1 MQNIKGIL
9 FVMVSA
15 SIFGCMPLFSALIQA
30 EGVAP
35 SSLLLLRA
43 MLALPFLYLMMKV
56 KKVDFKLQKGEL
68 LKIAAVSTV
77 GSAITPYML
86 IICYDYI
93 SSGMATTLHFIYPA
107 AVIVGCAVVYRAKIH
122 RMQWLSA
129 AMCCVGAWMFCSFD
143 GEIDPIGVTLAISSG
158 FVYASY
164 IIALEKSGVDK
175 IHPFKYCFYGACSCT
190 VFMFIVSIAGG
201 TLQLPQSLKGWLLCA
216 LSSVAIMVIAVMLF
230 QIGVGIIGSQK
241 SGILSTFE
249 PITSS
254 VIGILVFNEPFG
266 IKSAVGTV
274 LILLSVVL
282 LESSGKSKQAA

>member
-86 IICYDYI
+86 IICYGYI

-107 AVIVGCAVVYRAKIH
+107 AVIVGCAVVYRAK
-122 RMQWLSA
+122 
-129 AMCCVGAWMFCSFD
+129 
-143 GEIDPIGVTLAISSG
+143 
-158 FVYASY
+158 
-164 IIALEKSGVDK
+164 
-175 IHPFKYCFYGACSCT
+175 
-190 VFMFIVSIAGG
+190 
-201 TLQLPQSLKGWLLCA
+201 
-216 LSSVAIMVIAVMLF
+216 
-230 QIGVGIIGSQK
+230 
-241 SGILSTFE
+241 
-249 PITSS
+249 
-254 VIGILVFNEPFG
+254 
-266 IKSAVGTV
+266 
-274 LILLSVVL
+274 
-282 LESSGKSKQAA
+282 